1 MCTVCIMSSV
11 CVCVHMCVCVG
22 CTKINI
28 YFHLFFFVQ
37 VHNATADVQ
46 LYILFYYSL

>member
-1 MCTVCIMSSV
+1 M
-11 CVCVHMCVCVG
+11 CVCAYVCVCVG

-37 VHNATADVQ
+37 VHNAAAATADVQ